1 MKEVKSVKRVLILY
15 HSGAGSTKTIAEVYR
30 ETLHD
35 LSPDLIPITLPFP
48 YEILHQYDLFIFGF
62 PTYHGEAPSSVVQ
75 FVESMPSFDPQKAVF
90 LFTTYGLYPANALYH
105 LGKMLQ
111 EKNLSLSY
119 TSGYRAPATDAA
131 LLLPPIKPLFRYD
144 KNTVKKLSTHLEQI
158 RKCIESSRVVEIKP
172 RFRLHAL
179 LNYPNQYFGKRVKH
193 KLSVDNTMCVHCNR
207 CVDQC
212 ILTCWQRG
220 SSSLVPVYDNTHCEF
235 CFKCV
240 HHCPANAIML
250 SSKTK
255 RRPKFN
261 QVFYQK
267 RKDELLSYLN
277 NEDIRR

>member
-1 MKEVKSVKRVLILY
+1 
-15 HSGAGSTKTIAEVYR
+15 
-30 ETLHD
+30 
-35 LSPDLIPITLPFP
+35 
-48 YEILHQYDLFIFGF
+48 
-62 PTYHGEAPSSVVQ
+62 
-75 FVESMPSFDPQKAVF
+75 
-90 LFTTYGLYPANALYH
+90 
-105 LGKMLQ
+105 MLQ
-111 EKNLSLSY
+111 EKSLSLSY

-179 LNYPNQYFGKRVKH
+179 VNYPNQYFGKRVKH
-193 KLSVDNTMCVHCNR
+193 KLSVDHTMCVHCNR